1 MADFRQLALEFV
13 LAGDEGRKMTIAQN
27 AAKEIQT
34 GAPNLNPVARWVEAV
49 QAWMPGSAT
58 EAEDGDSTPDWTGRA
73 KALEFLSRTLDFLN
87 NDVLKPSQVKLLVSF
102 FGAMFEVDHKAG
114 ILPSASALARI
125 VAMKSF
131 QKQSGND
138 IIQKVC
144 ALKDDFPRQ
153 VSKTRLTI
161 YELIRHLMTTPE
173 VSSDLQHKHGSSA
186 GFMVD
191 LLQLC
196 RSERDPECLM
206 VWFDILR
213 VFLIEYSPSKEVL
226 DEVYG
231 TFKLYFPIALPRASQ
246 TGITPEALKLQLRKC
261 FSATHLLSDQTF
273 PFLLGKLDQGDGVI
287 VNVKVDILKTIQA
300 CLDEYSNPEQS
311 INPYT
316 NQIWGSLKYEV
327 RNGEIEDTI
336 WGTLEVLKSL
346 TTRLKGD
353 NLRDYTL
360 AVTRDCV
367 TDLASTTYTSSSGR
381 LLVSVLSAKPSAFVL
396 MAAPAITHIKENL
409 RHPQSPV
416 HSQDLLKI
424 LYVILETRILLS
436 DTEMSG
442 EDREDFAAI
451 DSFFKP
457 LYNEIYKDIVE
468 KGLKSDV
475 SYDDIKIVSYA
486 VQGAGALVCQRP
498 AKSFNPSSESG
509 GVTSESGGVTSE
521 RLLPEAACSEIC
533 ESLFAIILRSGSEN
547 SPAEGFDDLVS
558 ETTKALQRATRSYT
572 GGFKPL
578 VDQAMSIIRSSWQT
592 QNNNEGPQM
601 IMDLGAHLAFV
612 GCSELPETASNGLD
626 QFLYYVQSL
635 LSELFAALDAK
646 ATPDIWCSLVA
657 TIQSTVRYFND
668 ACLAKNLDKELS
680 FESESW
686 LLRIQEKYPQLAQL
700 GGDQTEF
707 SGESQLPVPQSAS
720 VAEIRNE
727 FLLVSLFIAR
737 QLYRRA
743 TKTVELHSTSSKRA
757 LSLSEDFSG
766 TDQASEN
773 QYLHLIS
780 ALAGFVVHEMSE
792 AQQTAL
798 QANKFA
804 IGLFREDFID
814 IPPGLPEENKA
825 SGYEQSIVENGSSW
839 GWLVRE
845 SLNVLSFTVL
855 EALRPSSIERLFEVG
870 VAQELIISGS
880 SSTAKSDG
888 HFTRPVTLSIL
899 TTLAN
904 KYKIE
909 TLQGLITTLEKLS
922 IELVKNSFD
931 GDDQS
936 HRLEQFKSTYALAA
950 GMMRRYIGKEA
961 KGLLHLFKEAPKDVR
976 IGHQFGRQLEM
987 IVAPQQPLMKENYA
1001 IVKPL
1006 WMQKVYFELVSPM
1019 LQVAVGAD
1027 PEVRDQLIKTN
1038 FSIGVL
1044 LMAKH
1049 MSFPIYEADA
1059 DKILRISIAVTQN
1072 IGVGADAKA
1081 ALDVLKNILVE
1092 APEKGKDHLRS
1103 IIKICVSVFSNK
1115 PTSTRKPSWL
1125 PEDYV
1130 PAASDAETQAGC
1142 GKLALEITGGLPR
1155 IFDSQHLLP
1164 HASQVERQLT
1174 LACGHRVRDLR
1185 KTARIARA
1193 AWADLK

>member
-13 LAGDEGRKMTIAQN
+13 LADDEGRQTTIAQN

-49 QAWMPGSAT
+49 QPWMPGSAT
-58 EAEDGDSTPDWTGRA
+58 EAEDGDGTPDWTGRA

-87 NDVLKPSQVKLLVSF
+87 KDVLKPSQVKLLVSF

-173 VSSDLQHKHGSSA
+173 VSSDLQHKHGSSS

-213 VFLIEYSPSKEVL
+213 VFLVEYSPSKEVL

-261 FSATHLLSDQTF
+261 FSATHLLSDQIF
-273 PFLLGKLDQGDGVI
+273 PFLLGKLDQGDGVT

-300 CLDEYSNPEQS
+300 CLDEYSNPEKS
-311 INPYT
+311 ISPYT

-346 TTRLKGD
+346 TMRLKED

-367 TDLASTTYTSSSGR
+367 TDLANTTYASSSGR

-409 RHPQSPV
+409 RHPKAPM

-424 LYVILETRILLS
+424 LYVILETRILLA
-436 DTEMSG
+436 DAEMSA

-457 LYNEIYKDIVE
+457 LYNELYKAIVE
-468 KGLKSDV
+468 KGSKSDV
-475 SYDDIKIVSYA
+475 SYDDIKIVSQA
-486 VQGAGALVCQRP
+486 VKGAGALVCQRP
-498 AKSFNPSSESG
+498 AKSFNPSPEF
-509 GVTSESGGVTSE
+509 GGVTSE
-521 RLLPEAACSEIC
+521 RLLSEAICSEIC

-547 SPAEGFDDLVS
+547 APSEGFDDLVS
-558 ETTKALQRATRSYT
+558 ETTKALQRAIRSYT
-572 GGFKPL
+572 GSFKPL

-592 QNNNEGPQM
+592 QNNDESPQI

-612 GCSELPETASNGLD
+612 GCSELSQTASNGLD

-646 ATPDIWCSLVA
+646 ATPNIWCSLVA

-668 ACLAKNLDKELS
+668 ACLARNPDNEPS
-680 FESESW
+680 FEGESW
-686 LLRIQEKYPQLAQL
+686 LLRIQEKYPQLAQP
-700 GGDQTEF
+700 GVDQPGF
-707 SGESQLPVPQSAS
+707 SGESQLHVPQTAS

-743 TKTVELHSTSSKRA
+743 TKTVESHSTSSKRA

-766 TDQASEN
+766 ADRASEN
-773 QYLHLIS
+773 QYLHFIS

-792 AQQTAL
+792 AQQISL
-798 QANKFA
+798 QADNFA
-804 IGLFREDFID
+804 IGLFREDFIG
-814 IPPGLPEENKA
+814 IPLSLPEENKA

-839 GWLVRE
+839 GWLVRD
-845 SLNVLSFTVL
+845 SLNVLSFTIL

-880 SSTAKSDG
+880 SSTAESDG

-904 KYKIE
+904 KYQIE

-922 IELVKNSFD
+922 TELVRNSPG

-961 KGLLHLFKEAPKDVR
+961 KGLLQLFKEAPKDVQ

-987 IVAPQQPLMKENYA
+987 IVAPQQPLTKENYA

-1006 WMQKVYFELVSPM
+1006 WMQKVYLELVSPM

-1027 PEVRDQLIKTN
+1027 PEIKDQLIKTN

-1044 LMAKH
+1044 LMVKH

-1059 DKILRISIAVTQN
+1059 DKILRISIAVAQN
-1072 IGVGADAKA
+1072 IGVGADAKT

-1115 PTSTRKPSWL
+1115 PTSTRKPDWL

-1130 PAASDAETQAGC
+1130 PAASDPEIQAGC

-1155 IFDSQHLLP
+1155 IFESQHLLP

-1185 KTARIARA
+1185 KTARMARA